1 MESGL
6 VAEGSALYE
15 MREQLN
21 NSLRLVE
28 DMVST
33 LQANVPEL
41 NQAKTIFVSEGL
53 VLTDEI
59 KWAEDVQEMLAR
71 CDNDFC
77 VYEDFDKLMSDLN
90 VSCGLLLFFNTYF

>member
-6 VAEGSALYE
+6 VAEGSTLFQ

-21 NSLRLVE
+21 NSLRLVQ

-33 LQANVPEL
+33 LQGNIPEL
-41 NQAKTIFVSEGL
+41 NQSKSIFVSEEL
-53 VLTDEI
+53 VLADEI
-59 KWAEDVQEMLAR
+59 KWVKDVQEVISR
-71 CDNDFC
+71 CNNDFC

-90 VSCGLLLFFNTYF
+90 VSCGFLLFLFS